1 MTDGL
6 TEAFAITLTE
16 YVLVRLVQAFRSV
29 ESRDDNDWVEG
40 MHMACTSANGA
51 KVVMRATRAVQES
64 QVIQ

>member
-1 MTDGL
+1 M
-6 TEAFAITLTE
+6 TLTE

-51 KVVMRATRAVQES
+51 KVSMRATRAVQEIGRAH
-64 QVIQ
+64 V